1 MTRVSQPASR
11 VTIEDIARKAGVHRS
26 TVSRALRGDVRITP
40 ETRDRIQRIAEDLQY
55 EPNFLAKGLAGQGT
69 RTVGILAPY
78 LRDGFYV
85 AIVSRQQDLLLEQG
99 YSALMGMTKGGYGPT
114 ERQAIA
120 NLVSRGVDGLILNH
134 VPGDP
139 ETNEVL
145 MGLAAEGLPIGML
158 GTHHLKGIDC
168 VGYDTSLMA
177 AQIVHHLVELG
188 HRRIGIISWS
198 THSRRVVGYR
208 QGLRDH
214 RLTYRPDYV
223 YIADA
228 SRTGMA
234 ALTGRILAHPA
245 PPTAIL
251 TVDDDM
257 AAQLLVE
264 LESHGRRVPGDI
276 SVTGFDDSWFSP
288 LCRVPLTTMR
298 LPQAEMAAALVD
310 LVMARTRIAPAD
322 RSRHARRVDFTG
334 ELVVRQSTAPPPSAE

>member
-1 MTRVSQPASR
+1 MNSDSQPASR

-158 GTHHLKGIDC
+158 GIHHLKGIDC

-198 THSRRVVGYR
+198 THSRRGSRVPAGFARPPAYVPPR
-208 QGLRDH
+208 LRIH
-214 RLTYRPDYV
+214 C
-223 YIADA
+223 
-228 SRTGMA
+228 
-234 ALTGRILAHPA
+234 
-245 PPTAIL
+245 
-251 TVDDDM
+251 
-257 AAQLLVE
+257 
-264 LESHGRRVPGDI
+264 RRVPHGNGRLNRPDPG
-276 SVTGFDDSWFSP
+276 SSRAAHGHSD
-288 LCRVPLTTMR
+288 CR
-298 LPQAEMAAALVD
+298 
-310 LVMARTRIAPAD
+310 
-322 RSRHARRVDFTG
+322 
-334 ELVVRQSTAPPPSAE
+334 